1 MAVEVIFEHT
11 GYRVKATLLSG
22 AIVEFTTG
30 PEAAK
35 SAEELSQQFLNPD
48 NPMMRK
54 SSVSIKGDS
63 GASYVLRLDQIA
75 AVEVAET
82 CVIAESIRSRR
93 GWM

>member
-1 MAVEVIFEHT
+1 MAVEVRIEHT

-22 AIVEFTTG
+22 AVVEFTTG

-54 SSVSIKGDS
+54 SSVSIKADDD
-63 GASYVLRLDQIA
+63 ASYVLRLDQIA
-75 AVEVAET
+75 AIEVAQTTAITEN
-82 CVIAESIRSRR
+82 IRGRS
-93 GWM
+93 GWV